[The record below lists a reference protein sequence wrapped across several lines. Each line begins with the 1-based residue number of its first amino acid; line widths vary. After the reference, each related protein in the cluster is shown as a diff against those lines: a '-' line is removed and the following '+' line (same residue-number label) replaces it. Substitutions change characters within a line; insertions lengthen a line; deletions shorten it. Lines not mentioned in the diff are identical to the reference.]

1 MSTEIAVSYAPRV
14 PGLPRLDRQAGLMPE
29 FVGNTIETVNSLSR
43 IVLKTSLAAERFVD
57 GTDEL
62 VTLMLRQQR
71 ERLLAELQPA

>member
-1 MSTEIAVSYAPRV
+1 
-14 PGLPRLDRQAGLMPE
+14 MPE